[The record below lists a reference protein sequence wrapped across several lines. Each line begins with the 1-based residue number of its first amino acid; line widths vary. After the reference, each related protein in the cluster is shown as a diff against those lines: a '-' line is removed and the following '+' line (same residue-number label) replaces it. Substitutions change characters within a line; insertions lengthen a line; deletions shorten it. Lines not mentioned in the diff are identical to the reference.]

1 MEKKSFLL
9 VAACFAGNMG
19 GDAMYESLIAGI
31 RADNPEHKI
40 VVLTKYPK
48 DEISIC
54 KERGYEV
61 YSYTTIER
69 ALKGVPFTVFGTLFK
84 KCHLPHRWLAGKAL
98 KQYFDCDVLIDCS
111 GIAFT
116 DFRSRLDLFINTSWL
131 APAFVTGI
139 PIIKMSQSL
148 GPYEK
153 KYVRKAALKFFPKI
167 NYIAARGDESYECTR
182 KLIPAHSGLMN
193 LPDLAFNLPAASE
206 EKRKEMLAD
215 AGAAECIKKPY
226 FVAAPSY
233 EVDRR
238 MGSEVYRKLFAEVV
252 KAAHKA
258 LPDMP
263 VVMLAHTRAL
273 SAAAGVDSG
282 NDDMTVCR
290 VVADMLSKEGIP
302 VHLIEKR
309 YYSKELKAVISGACF
324 AIGSRYHFLMAAMS
338 TATPSLAMGWGHKY
352 KEMFHELDF
361 DEFAFEYHD
370 FKEEILCEKVKDLA
384 FHYEEYKERISKK
397 LPDVKARAAK
407 QIALALELAKNGHE
421 KIRN

>member
-1 MEKKSFLL
+1 MKKKSFLL

-19 GDAMYESLIAGI
+19 GEAMYESLISGI
-31 RADNPEHKI
+31 KADNPEHRI

-69 ALKGVPFTVFGTLFK
+69 ALTGVPFCIFGRLL
-84 KCHLPHRWLAGKAL
+84 KCRLPYRWMVGKAL

-131 APAFVTGI
+131 APALLTGI
-139 PIIKMSQSL
+139 PIIKISQSL
-148 GPYEK
+148 GPYENK
-153 KYVRKAALKFFPKI
+153 SVRKAALKFFPKI
-167 NYIAARGDESYECTR
+167 NYIIARGNESYECTK
-182 KLIPAHSGLMN
+182 KLIPDHPGLMN
-193 LPDLAFNLPAASE
+193 LPDLAFNLPIASE
-206 EKRKEMLAD
+206 EMRKEMLTG
-215 AGAAECIKKPY
+215 AGAAECIEKPY
-226 FVAAPSY
+226 FVVAPSY

-238 MGSEVYRKLFAEVV
+238 MGSEVYRSLFAAVV
-252 KAAHKA
+252 KAAHKV

-263 VVMLAHTRAL
+263 IVMLAHTRAL

-290 VVADMLSKEGIP
+290 AVADMLLKEGIP
-302 VHLIEKR
+302 VYLIERK
-309 YYSKELKAVISGACF
+309 YYSRELKAVICKASF

-352 KEMFHELDF
+352 KEMFQELNF
-361 DEFAFEYHD
+361 DAFAFEYHD
-370 FKEEILCEKVKDLA
+370 FKEDILCKKAEDLA
-384 FHYEEYKERISKK
+384 SNYERYKEQISER
-397 LPDVKARAAK
+397 LPDVKARSAK
-407 QIALALELAKNGHE
+407 QVALALELAKQN
-421 KIRN
+421 

>member
-31 RADNPEHKI
+31 KADNPEHRI

-69 ALKGVPFTVFGTLFK
+69 ALKGIPFSIFGTILK
-84 KCHLPHRWLAGKAL
+84 KCHLPNRWIAGKAL
-98 KQYFDCDVLIDCS
+98 KQYFQCDVLIDCS
-111 GIAFT
+111 GISFT

-131 APAFVTGI
+131 VPAFVTGI
-139 PIIKMSQSL
+139 PVIKISQSL
-148 GPYEK
+148 GPYENK
-153 KYVRKAALKFFPKI
+153 QVRKAALKYFPKI
-167 NYIAARGDESYECTR
+167 NYIIARGDESYECTK
-182 KLIPAHSGLMN
+182 KLIPNHSGLYN
-193 LPDLAFNLPAASE
+193 LPDLAFNLPVAQE
-206 EKRKEMLAD
+206 EKRIEILED
-215 AGAAECIKKPY
+215 AGAAECINNPY
-226 FVAAPSY
+226 FVAAPSF

-238 MGSEVYRKLFAEVV
+238 MGSEVYRSLFAAVV
-252 KAAHKA
+252 RAAHKI

-263 VVMLAHTRAL
+263 IVMLAHTRAL
-273 SAAAGVDSG
+273 SAAVGVDSG

-290 VVADMLSKEGIP
+290 AVADMLSKEGIS
-302 VHLIEKR
+302 VHLIEKK
-309 YYSKELKAVISGACF
+309 YYSKELKAVISGARF

-370 FKEEILCEKVKDLA
+370 FKADILCKRVGDLA
-384 FHYEEYKERISKK
+384 MNYEKYSERISGR

-407 QIALALELAKNGHE
+407 QIELALELAKEGHE
-421 KIRN
+421 